1 MQAAAANLCLLRIF
15 FVRVGFAIV
24 FEASSRHQVFVVS
37 PIVFAVGILRAQISR
52 RWRLKRPIYILNP
65 QYQMWWW
72 ENVCV
77 FI

>member
-1 MQAAAANLCLLRIF
+1 MPKAAKLCLLRIF

-24 FEASSRHQVFVVS
+24 FEASSSHQVFVVS
-37 PIVFAVGILRAQISR
+37 PIVFAVGILRALFQ
-52 RWRLKRPIYILNP
+52 RLKRPIYILNP